1 MAVATRFSDAVSW
14 LSGQRGAMESFLER
28 LVVQSS
34 FTWNRRGVEAVA
46 NLAAGQLRALA
57 LDVELRASPRFGPHV
72 LFSNKAQGA
81 PVYLVGHTDTVRP
94 PGQGQDGW
102 RREGDRGTGPGA
114 YDMKGGIAVMAF
126 GLAAAKRAQLLERVP
141 LRGMLFADEEAGAPE
156 SQPLLR
162 THAAGA
168 AAGLSFEPGRPGD
181 LLVTTRNGGGSV
193 DVVARGLTA
202 HAAAEPERGR
212 SAIWSLARFIDRAQA
227 LGDRSRGRSVNV
239 GIVSGGTIRSTVPA
253 EARCELD
260 LRFEQVEDGQALL
273 EALQA
278 LAAEAAVP
286 ETTIEVAPVSWR
298 EPLGRTPASS
308 ALAKAYGECQRD
320 CGLGMGEAPL
330 LGGASAACTLGA
342 LGIPVIDGLGA
353 RGRGFE
359 STREETVD
367 LGSLVPKAMALLRF
381 LALRAAA

>member
-72 LFSNKAQGA
+72 LFASKVQGA

-94 PGQGQDGW
+94 PGSEGW
-102 RREGDRGTGPGA
+102 RREGDRGVGPGA
-114 YDMKGGIAVMAF
+114 YDMKGGIAVLLF

-141 LRGMLFADEEAGAPE
+141 LRGMLLADEEAGAPE
-156 SQPLLR
+156 SQPILR
-162 THAAGA
+162 AHAQGA

-181 LLVTTRNGGGSV
+181 LVVTTRKGGGSV

-202 HAAAEPERGR
+202 HAASEPERGR

-227 LGDRSRGRSVNV
+227 LTDGARGVSVNV
-239 GIVSGGTIRSTVPA
+239 GLVSGGTIRSTVPA

-260 LRFEQVEDGQALL
+260 LRFERAEEGEALL
-273 EALQA
+273 EALRA
-278 LAAEAAVP
+278 AAAEVAVP
-286 ETTIEVAPVSWR
+286 GTTIELSPVSWR
-298 EPLGRTPASS
+298 EPLARTPASG
-308 ALAKAYGECQRD
+308 ALAKAYGECQRE

-342 LGIPVIDGLGA
+342 LGIPVIDGLGVS
-353 RGRGFE
+353 GRGFDSE
-359 STREETVD
+359 REEIVN

-381 LALRAAA
+381 LAQRAAG